1 MIGLTLQIA
10 SLAFILVIAIT
21 YFVKP
26 RINSIE
32 TKIYSTLLVINVVG
46 IIIDILSTFLALNNH
61 VSIFLTIISKLYLVY
76 IITTAVLFAVYTS
89 HLMDERKVK
98 QQKYTRI
105 GFIAIGIISTLLI
118 LALPLYNYSQGDIV
132 YTYGMSADVVKLVGF
147 IMYPCMIIM
156 ILANFQK
163 KHLKKYVSI
172 SCFVFLG
179 ILASV
184 VQGLNPEWLIITFQM
199 SLVVYIMYHT
209 IENPDVKMI
218 EKLDKAK
225 KEAERANQAKTDFL
239 SSMSHEIRTPLNAI
253 VGFSEFIK
261 FENNLEKAKADADDI
276 LMASQ
281 NLLEIVNG
289 ILDISKIEAN
299 KMEIVN
305 QEYELLPHLENII
318 KMVKP
323 RIKDKP
329 IELKYSFA
337 KDLPASMYGDVSK
350 VKQAI
355 TNLMTNAAKYTE
367 SGKVE
372 FTVNC
377 INHETYTTLVIVVKD
392 TGRGIKQEQIN
403 KLFTKFNRLD
413 EDKNSTLEGT
423 GLGLAITKKFV
434 EMLGGKI
441 VVQSEYGKGS
451 TFIVYLNQRIV
462 SLTNGLKKQV
472 NEIKE
477 YKFPGSK
484 VLVVDD
490 NQLNLKVASKLL
502 AKYEINAVSI
512 DNGQSC
518 IDNITNGEMYDLILL
533 DDMMP
538 NMRGREVVKKLKQL
552 PNFGVPV
559 VALTANAIS
568 GMRDKYIQEGFDD
581 YLAKPIELPMLE
593 ATLSRFL
600 QQKEIVTTFKTQ
612 YKILIVDDNSLN
624 IKIASK
630 LLTVYNFDIT
640 SVLSGQ
646 ECIDTVRKNN
656 NFDLIFMDIMMP
668 SMSGVDAF
676 KQLKTIPNFNTPVI
690 VLTADAVKGARESY
704 LQEGFNDYITK
715 PLDKK
720 LLHQLLCKYLEL
732 ESCPIKLNESG
743 SVSLEDSG
751 VDTKKA
757 IELLGDSET
766 YVEMLKEFIKSID
779 NNMIDITAKKETSLS
794 EYSVLVHSLK
804 SDAKYLGFTKL
815 SELAYNHEM
824 KSKANDQEYIKNNF
838 NELVEEVNRLIEV
851 VKKHLK
857 IE

>member
-1 MIGLTLQIA
+1 MLISNLYFQWM
-10 SLAFILVIAIT
+10 SLFLIILLIII
-21 YFVKP
+21 YFSKS
-26 RINSIE
+26 RIKNVE
-32 TKIYSTLLVINVVG
+32 TKIFQVI
-46 IIIDILSTFLALNNH
+46 
-61 VSIFLTIISKLYLVY
+61 
-76 IITTAVLFAVYTS
+76 IITTFIGVILDIASTYIAYVNVELTIVKPLCKTYLLFLLLYMYLLGRYIFEITKKTPTTKVQLIIYTTANVLVAVASLLLPIYNHVENHEIFTY
-89 HLMDERKVK
+89 
-98 QQKYTRI
+98 
-105 GFIAIGIISTLLI
+105 GPSTE
-118 LALPLYNYSQGDIV
+118 IV
-132 YTYGMSADVVKLVGF
+132 YAMAATNIIFYLISIVINLKTISIKKFIPVLSFIILMIFSTILQNTNPEVLIVTAASVFVTA
-147 IMYPCMIIM
+147 IMY
-156 ILANFQK
+156 F
-163 KHLKKYVSI
+163 
-172 SCFVFLG
+172 
-179 ILASV
+179 
-184 VQGLNPEWLIITFQM
+184 
-199 SLVVYIMYHT
+199 T

-218 EKLDKAK
+218 EQLDKAK

-239 SSMSHEIRTPLNAI
+239 SSMSHEVRTPLNAI

-261 FENNLEKAKADADDI
+261 TEDNLDKAKADADDI

-289 ILDISKIEAN
+289 ILDISKIEAD

-329 IELKYSFA
+329 INLKYSFA
-337 KDLPASMYGDVSK
+337 KDLPATMYGDVTK

-367 SGKVE
+367 SGE
-372 FTVNC
+372 IGLTVNC
-377 INHETYTTLVIVVKD
+377 INHQTYSTLVVIVKD

-434 EMLGGKI
+434 EMLGGKV

-462 SLTNGLKKQV
+462 SLTNGVKKQ
-472 NEIKE
+472 NTEIKE

-490 NQLNLKVASKLL
+490 NPLNLKVGEKLL
-502 AKYEINAVSI
+502 SKYEINAVSI

-518 IDNITNGEMYDLILL
+518 IDNITNGEKYDLILL

-538 NMRGREVVKKLKQL
+538 NMRGGEVLKKLKQI
-552 PNFGVPV
+552 PNFGIPT

-568 GMRDKYIQEGFDD
+568 GMRDQYLQSGFDD
-581 YLAKPIELPMLE
+581 YLSKPIELPMIE
-593 ATLSRFL
+593 AVLSRFL
-600 QQKEIVTTFKTQ
+600 QKKEIVTTFKPQ
-612 YKILIVDDNSLN
+612 YKVLIVDDNSLN

-630 LLTVYNFDIT
+630 LLSVYNFDIT

-646 ECIDTVRKNN
+646 ECIDTVRQNN
-656 NFDLIFMDIMMP
+656 AFDLIFMDIMMP
-668 SMSGVDAF
+668 SMSGVETF
-676 KQLKTIPNFNTPVI
+676 KQLKTVPNFKTPVV

-720 LLHQLLCKYLEL
+720 LLHEILCTYLEL
-732 ESCPIKLNESG
+732 ESCPTNSNKTVTVNLDEHGINSKQ
-743 SVSLEDSG
+743 
-751 VDTKKA
+751 A
-757 IELLGDSET
+757 IELLGDKET
-766 YVEMLKEFIKSID
+766 YNEMLKEFVKNIETTTT
-779 NNMIDITAKKETSLS
+779 NLTAYKTTNLP

-804 SDAKYLGFTKL
+804 SDSKYLGFIKL
-815 SELAYNHEM
+815 AELAYNHEL
-824 KSKANDQEYIKNNF
+824 KGKENNQEYIETNF
-838 NELVEEVNRLIEV
+838 KELIEEVNRIIIV
-851 VKKHLK
+851 VKKYLNV
-857 IE
+857 